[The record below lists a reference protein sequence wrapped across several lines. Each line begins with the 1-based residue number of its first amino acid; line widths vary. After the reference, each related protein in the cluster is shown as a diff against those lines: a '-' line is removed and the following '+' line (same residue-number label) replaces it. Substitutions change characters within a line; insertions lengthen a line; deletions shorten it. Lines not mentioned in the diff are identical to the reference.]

1 MRATVG
7 AARFAHRDGRHG
19 RIPVITRTD
28 RFGCAAAEAAE
39 VYGGAVT
46 QRSPRRKDPPM
57 PNATRRRFVSVSL
70 VLAVVGSALA
80 LGVPVGAATSA
91 ATSREFAVL
100 PPLVIRD
107 ALHAPG
113 TIVRR
118 EPSLTVRRI
127 DTPARAAALLAAG
140 TDVYRVTITGAY
152 RPRPLRYVI
161 RAGGAPVAYG
171 IPRAD
176 EHALLGVTSDA
187 RVLTDR
193 VTVRYGSDRATGSP
207 RPPATDP
214 APVGSGRLR
223 PASGPFGVTK
233 TVYDFG
239 DRAFQPAGLPGRV
252 ELRADVHY
260 PTDLSSGP
268 YPLVLFL
275 HGNHSSCYKG
285 DRARYEWPCRSGW
298 TPIPNE
304 AGYDYIARRLASQG
318 FIVVS
323 VAGNGVN
330 VLGNY
335 VDDTGMRQRGL
346 LLEKHLDLWQTW
358 NTVGGDPFGDRF
370 VGAVD
375 MSRIGVMGHSR
386 GGEGAVWNVVVDR
399 ERSSPYGIDAVLPL
413 APVDFDRITV
423 NDVPLGV
430 ILPYCDGD
438 VSDLQGVHYFDDAR
452 YLMPGDPAPKA
463 TVTVFGANHNYFNTV
478 WSPSSGIPG
487 AFDDAYRCPGGQ
499 LTELQQRRVGIA
511 YITSFFRR
519 YVGGDSSQ
527 GPIWTGEVTPAMIA
541 PARTAVTYLAPDTP
555 ATRLDVDRFTD
566 PGDLRT
572 NQLGGAVTQTDIGI
586 VGWCS
591 NLLDTPCVPGFFSY
605 LDIHLSYSYFGPPP
619 GPGLQEG
626 ILGWSDSAD
635 GQAAVRFA
643 IPFADRD
650 VSGFDHLV
658 FRTVPNP
665 GYLTNEGIDYQDFDV
680 VLEDTTGARS
690 AVGASDV
697 GNDVLANP
705 VQRRGG
711 GHVIMN
717 QIRFPLT
724 AFTGVDLTKLKAI
737 EFDFSRVSHGVID
750 VSDLAFE
757 KGEL

>member
-1 MRATVG
+1 MDRK
-7 AARFAHRDGRHG
+7 
-19 RIPVITRTD
+19 RTAVSLSLILAILGSVLT
-28 RFGCAAAEAAE
+28 FSVPAEAAP
-39 VYGGAVT
+39 
-46 QRSPRRKDPPM
+46 SP
-57 PNATRRRFVSVSL
+57 ATVH
-70 VLAVVGSALA
+70 
-80 LGVPVGAATSA
+80 
-91 ATSREFAVL
+91 EFAVL

-107 ALHAPG
+107 GLQASGA
-113 TIVRR
+113 IVRR
-118 EPSLTVRRI
+118 EGRLTVRRI
-127 DTPARAAALLAAG
+127 DPSPREAAVLAVGTELYRVAIAG
-140 TDVYRVTITGAY
+140 TY

-176 EHALLGVTSDA
+176 ERALLGVTSDP
-187 RVLTDR
+187 RVVTDR
-193 VTVRYGSDRATGSP
+193 VTVRYGSDRAAGKA
-207 RPPATDP
+207 RPPVTG
-214 APVGSGRLR
+214 PVPLGSGRVG
-223 PASGPFGVTK
+223 AATGPYAVTR
-233 TVYDFG
+233 TEYDFG
-239 DRAFQPAGLPGRV
+239 DKAFQPAGLPGKV

-285 DRARYEWPCRSGW
+285 NRARYEWPCRSGW
-298 TPIPNE
+298 IPIPNFE
-304 AGYDYIARRLASQG
+304 GYDYIARRLASHG

-323 VAGNGVN
+323 VSGNGVN

-335 VDDTGMRQRGL
+335 VEDTGMRQRGL

-358 NTVGGDPFGDRF
+358 NTIGGDPFGDLF

-452 YLMPGDPAPKA
+452 YLVPGDATPKA
-463 TVTVFGANHNYFNTV
+463 TVTAFGANHNFFNTV

-487 AFDDAYRCPGGQ
+487 AFNDAYSCPGGQ
-499 LTELQQRRVGIA
+499 LTEKQQRRVGIA
-511 YITSFFRR
+511 YVASFFRR
-519 YVGGDSSQ
+519 YVGGESDD
-527 GPIWTGEVTPAMIA
+527 GPIWTGEVTPPMIGS
-541 PARTAVTYLAPDTP
+541 ARTAVTYLAPDTP

-566 PGDLRT
+566 PGDLET
-572 NQLGGAVTQTDIGI
+572 NELGGAVTPTDMGI

-591 NLLDTPCVPGFFSY
+591 NVFDTPCVPGFLSY

-626 ILGWSDSAD
+626 ILGWSETAD
-635 GQAAVRFA
+635 GNAGVRFA

-650 VSGFDHLV
+650 VSGLDYLV

-665 GYLTNEGIDYQDFDV
+665 GYETSFGIDIQDFDL

-690 AVGASDV
+690 TVAASDV
-697 GNDVLANP
+697 GNDVLAFP
-705 VQRRGG
+705 LQRRGG

-717 QIRFPLT
+717 QIRFPLS
-724 AFTGVDLTKLKAI
+724 AFTSVDLTKVKAVEI
-737 EFDFSRVSHGVID
+737 DFSRVQRGVINI
-750 VSDLAFE
+750 SDMAFE
-757 KGEL
+757 RGEL